1 MSSGTRSYA
10 KSVETVV
17 GISTVYQRGKT
28 QIPATIRKVLKVKDG
43 DKVMWVLKDGE
54 YVLRGPEIG

>member
-1 MSSGTRSYA
+1 M